1 MSSLGMLVCDSWI
14 FDEQHKDPLF
24 GKKNLK
30 EVYLLGNPEHNG
42 RYTVPLFWS
51 VLTRKSC
58 E

>member
-1 MSSLGMLVCDSWI
+1 MLVCDSWI